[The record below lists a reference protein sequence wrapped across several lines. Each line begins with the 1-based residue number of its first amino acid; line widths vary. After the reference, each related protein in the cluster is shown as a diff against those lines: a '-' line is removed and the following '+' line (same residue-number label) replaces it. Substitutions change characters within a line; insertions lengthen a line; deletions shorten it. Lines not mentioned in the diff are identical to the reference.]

1 MKNKTETNENGYLK
15 MASGNKVEEKV
26 KRIKFFLLIYICIY
40 IVFTVIYKY
49 VIYYYIKSIYYS

>member
-15 MASGNKVEEKV
+15 MASGDKVEEKV